1 MKNIL
6 FIHQSAELYGSDKT
20 LLYLVVNLDK
30 TKFFPIV
37 ILPNEGPLQN
47 ELEKENIKVIIAPVL
62 KLYRKMFT
70 PSNLIKFIKDF
81 FKGFQT
87 IKSIRKEHK
96 IDFIYSNT
104 LAVLLGFFYCFF
116 HKTKHIWHVH
126 EIIESPTIFTK
137 AFRFFLNK
145 KTNSVLIHNSIATSN
160 FWNCKGNNQVIWNGI
175 ATFSEITSEQK
186 ASIRQSVFKSENEI
200 IFALVGRISRW
211 KGQMLLLDT
220 FHELIQKHANI
231 KLVYIGSAPPN
242 QEHFLESLQQKITS
256 YNLNKNVEIIPF
268 QENINQL
275 WQSIDIAVV
284 PSTEPEPFGMVAIEA
299 MMAKKPVVAANHGG
313 LMEIVVDNK
322 TGYLVEPNNP
332 IILKNTLEKLIRNTE
347 LRTTFGE
354 NGYQRAVENF
364 SIENYV
370 QKIEDILENN

>member
-30 TKFFPIV
+30 KKFFPIV
-37 ILPNEGPLQN
+37 ILPNEGPLKT

-70 PSNLIKFIKDF
+70 PNNLFKFGKDY
-81 FKGFQT
+81 FKGTKT
-87 IKSIRKEHK
+87 IKAIKKEHK

-104 LAVLLGFFYCFF
+104 LAVLLGFFYSFF

-137 AFRFFLNK
+137 FFRFFLNNA
-145 KTNSVLIHNSIATSN
+145 TNTVVIHNSKATSS
-160 FWNCKGNNQVIWNGI
+160 FWNCKGKNQVIWNGI
-175 ATFSEITSEQK
+175 TTFPEIKTEEK
-186 ASIRQSVFKSENEI
+186 ETIRKTILNANNEI
-200 IFALVGRISRW
+200 VFALVGRISRW

-220 FHELIQKHANI
+220 FNELIKTYQNI

-242 QEHFLESLQQKITS
+242 QEHFLNALKEKIREYDLT
-256 YNLNKNVEIIPF
+256 NHVAIIPF

-275 WQSIDIAVV
+275 WQTIDIAVV

-299 MMAKKPVVAANHGG
+299 MFAKKPVVAANHGG
-313 LMEIVVDNK
+313 LMEIVVHNE
-322 TGYLVEPNNP
+322 TGFLVEPNNK
-332 IILKNTLEKLIRNTE
+332 IALKEALEKLINNPE
-347 LRTTFGE
+347 LRNTFGE
-354 NGYQRAVENF
+354 NGFQRATENF

-370 QKIEDILENN
+370 RKIEDILENN

>member
-20 LLYLVVNLDK
+20 LLFLVVNLDK
-30 TKFFPIV
+30 KKFFPIV
-37 ILPNEGPLQN
+37 ILPNEGPLQT

-70 PSNLIKFIKDF
+70 PSNLFKFGKDY
-81 FKGFQT
+81 FKGTKT
-87 IKSIRKEHK
+87 IKAIKKEHK

-104 LAVLLGFFYCFF
+104 LAVLLGFFYSFF

-137 AFRFFLNK
+137 FFRFFLNNT
-145 KTNSVLIHNSIATSN
+145 TNTVVIHNSKATSN
-160 FWNCKGNNQVIWNGI
+160 FWNCKGKNQVIWNGI
-175 ATFSEITSEQK
+175 TTFPEITTEEK
-186 ASIRQSVFKSENEI
+186 ETIRKTILNTNNEI
-200 IFALVGRISRW
+200 VFALVGRISRW

-220 FHELIQKHANI
+220 FNELIKTHQNI

-242 QEHFLESLQQKITS
+242 QEHFLNALKEKIREYDLT
-256 YNLNKNVEIIPF
+256 NQVTIIPF

-275 WQSIDIAVV
+275 WQTIDIAVV

-299 MMAKKPVVAANHGG
+299 MFANKPVVAANHGG
-313 LMEIVVDNK
+313 LMEIVVNNE
-322 TGYLVEPNNP
+322 TGFLVEPNNKLA
-332 IILKNTLEKLIRNTE
+332 LKEALEKLINNPE
-347 LRTTFGE
+347 LRTTLGE
-354 NGYQRAVENF
+354 KGFQRATENF

-370 QKIEDILENN
+370 RKIEDILENN